1 MKQITYTNT
10 DEINDWLA
18 KNFNDYLNTKELLE
32 KKLVKIDSK
41 ENFEEKL
48 KANFK
53 ANFEFREERSFR
65 SKYEA
70 FKDLLILR
78 NKDVLL
84 KEIIDGYNNFENDDL
99 ELLIYNHNAFHVLY
113 EIDSNYILTEIVYN
127 ANNEPIGIKLYESKS
142 CFINLDTY
150 IVPLDGF
157 ENFVELR
164 RIFKLKKW
172 KTLYKKYEHLID
184 D

>member
-10 DEINDWLA
+10 DEINDWLV
-18 KNFNDYLNTKELLE
+18 KNFNDYLDTIELLE

-48 KANFK
+48 KANYK
-53 ANFEFREERSFR
+53 ANLEFKEERSFR
-65 SKYEA
+65 SKYGA

-84 KEIIDGYNNFENDDL
+84 KEIIDGYNNFENDDFS
-99 ELLIYNHNAFHVLY
+99 LLCYNHNASYVLY
-113 EIDSNYILTEIVYN
+113 EIDSNYVLIEIVYN
-127 ANNEPIGIKLYESKS
+127 ADNEPIGIKPFESR
-142 CFINLDTY
+142 FINLDTY

-157 ENFVELR
+157 ENFVELH

-172 KTLYKKYEHLID
+172 KALYKKYEHLID
-184 D
+184 E